1 MPNHGAGRDLPKV
14 SVDATTIYLNAA
26 QVRTRYGGMSDMA
39 LWRWLQ
45 DETLG
50 FPKPLVINNRRFWL
64 AAALTDWERKR
75 GPDGSGPAAAD
86 EAEVA

>member
-1 MPNHGAGRDLPKV
+1 MPTHAGRELPRV

-64 AAALTDWERKR
+64 GVMCCQSPSMIYTYPLQDLLERL
-75 GPDGSGPAAAD
+75 
-86 EAEVA
+86 

>member
-1 MPNHGAGRDLPKV
+1 MPTHAGRELPRV

-64 AAALTDWERKR
+64 AAALSDWERMR
-75 GPDGSGPAAAD
+75 ATHGSAPPAAD
-86 EAEVA
+86 DTEAA

>member
-1 MPNHGAGRDLPKV
+1 MPTHAGRELSRV

-64 AAALTDWERKR
+64 AAALGDWERMRATR
-75 GPDGSGPAAAD
+75 GSAPPAAD
-86 EAEVA
+86 DTEAA